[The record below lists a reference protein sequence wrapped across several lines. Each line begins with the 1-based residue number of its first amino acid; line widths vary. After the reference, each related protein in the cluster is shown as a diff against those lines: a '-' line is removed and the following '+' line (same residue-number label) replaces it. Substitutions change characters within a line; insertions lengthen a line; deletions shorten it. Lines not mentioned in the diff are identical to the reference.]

1 MENRLSSIRPA
12 LLDEHL
18 PPPAPY
24 FVLQWRFSYQFAHG
38 AFVRVEAFDFTA
50 DHVLRTPIYLGAELH
65 PAVLFKPDPTHDT
78 ALVQDRD
85 GKLLCYA
92 EITRT
97 GEHWA
102 ARLRHGVNV
111 IGRAQGTLGPRTSSQ
126 LVEAAM
132 TALVR
137 HASGVDN
144 A

>member
-1 MENRLSSIRPA
+1 MENRLSGIRPA
-12 LLDEHL
+12 ILDEHL

-24 FVLQWRFSYQFAHG
+24 FVLEWSFSFNFSHAT
-38 AFVRVEAFDFTA
+38 FVRVESFDFA
-50 DHVLRTPIYLGAELH
+50 PDQILRTPIYLGAELH
-65 PAVLFKPDPTHDT
+65 PAVAFKPDSTHDT
-78 ALVQDRD
+78 ALVQDRG

-102 ARLRHGVNV
+102 ARFRQGVNV
-111 IGRAQGTLGPRTSSQ
+111 IGRAQGTLGAKTSSQ

-137 HASGVDN
+137 QAAVNN